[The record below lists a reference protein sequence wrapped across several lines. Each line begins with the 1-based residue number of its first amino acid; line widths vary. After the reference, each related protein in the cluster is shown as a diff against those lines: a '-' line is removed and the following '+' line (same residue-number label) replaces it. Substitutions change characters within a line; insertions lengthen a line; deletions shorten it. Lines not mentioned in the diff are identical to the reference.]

1 MKYESQDRLI
11 KEDEP
16 DLLIINLIIGKI
28 SFYLIYGILM
38 KIFLSSLFLLL
49 SINLYAQ
56 VIKQINFD
64 GMVHISEP
72 VALRML
78 NFEKGDDVNVEMVDK
93 AIKKYFAQGYFND
106 VWTEFNKGV
115 LTFYFKEKAIIS
127 QVELKGWKEDDDD
140 IMDSVVQIKKGTL
153 FDEIKLEAAK
163 KRIIDAISQEG
174 KIDSVVE
181 IKTTHLKN
189 GSIKVTFIVNPGEEI
204 IIDKLQYSGVHGLN
218 SEDFNSVIA
227 NKQHQFMGW
236 FWGRNDGKMSLRDLE
251 YDNLRIRDYYMQ
263 HGYLDA
269 KVNAP
274 FVRVNFDSYSA
285 DMSYKIIE
293 GNSYKISKVTI
304 YQSKHVIADKKLTK
318 LLSLKAG
325 QTFNIKKFRKDSEKI
340 KTAIGDLSY
349 AFVQVIP
356 DLKKNKKDKTVEVI
370 FKVMPG
376 DKVKI
381 RNVLISGNTRTLD
394 RLIRRELYLGPG
406 DMYSLTDLTDSRHA
420 LGRLGFFESNTI
432 EEKRID
438 NHTMDLIVK
447 VKETPTGNIQL
458 GGGYGSYGGLLLSVG
473 VNDRNIWGSGINV
486 GVKAEKSQTTQ
497 NYSFN
502 ISNPRLNDSDFSGNF
517 SIYHSVYDYN
527 DYTVNSDGISVGAGH
542 RLSRHI
548 TGYIGYGYSGNSYSF
563 SNTLDTNITDT
574 YYFEDYTKSSVTLSA
589 SWDNTDD
596 YYLPR
601 EGFTLSQSFEKAGL
615 GAQADFL
622 KSRTKFA
629 KYYGLN
635 DLLGFDAIFRYKA
648 RYNVIINNGYI
659 PLAEKFYMGG
669 IGSVRGYQSY
679 SLSPTI
685 ADVNATDGT
694 RRVGGTQTFSNNF
707 ELSFPLLPKAK
718 MRLVTY
724 LDWGFISDNIT
735 QNLLTNTI
743 SRAGYGAGLE
753 WFSPVGPIQLMFSN
767 PINPQKG
774 DKIAHFEFTMG
785 QRF

>member
-1 MKYESQDRLI
+1 M
-11 KEDEP
+11 
-16 DLLIINLIIGKI
+16 GKI
-28 SFYLIYGILM
+28 LSNFIYGILM
-38 KIFLSSLFLLL
+38 KNLLSALIILFLFTEN
-49 SINLYAQ
+49 IYAE
-56 VIKQINFD
+56 VVKHIDFD
-64 GMVHISEP
+64 GMVHISKP

-78 NFEKGDDVNVEMVDK
+78 DFEVGDNINIEDVDK
-93 AIKKYFAQGYFND
+93 AIKNYFNQGYFND
-106 VWTEFNKGV
+106 IWTSFDKGT

-127 QVELKGWKEDDDD
+127 QVKLKGWKEDDDD
-140 IMDSVVQIKKGTL
+140 IMKNVVQIKKGTL
-153 FDEIKLEAAK
+153 YDETKLEDAK
-163 KRIIDAISQEG
+163 KRIIDAIAKDG

-181 IKTTHLKN
+181 IKTTHLEN
-189 GSIKVTFIVNPGEEI
+189 GSIKVTFVVNEGEEI
-204 IIDKLQYSGVHGLN
+204 TIEKLEYSGVYGVDPD
-218 SEDFNSVIA
+218 DFNAVIA
-227 NKQHQFMGW
+227 NKQKEFMGW

-269 KVNAP
+269 KVNPP
-274 FVRVNFDSYSA
+274 FVRVNFDSYTA
-285 DMSYKIIE
+285 DMSYQVSE
-293 GNSYKISKVTI
+293 GKPYKISKVSIDQT
-304 YQSKHVIADKKLTK
+304 QHVIDDKKLIK
-318 LLSLKAG
+318 LLTLKKG
-325 QTFNIKKFRKDSEKI
+325 DIFDISKFRKDSKKI

-356 DLKKNKKDKTVEVI
+356 DLKKNKKDKTVAVI

-394 RLIRRELYLGPG
+394 RVVRRELYLGPG
-406 DMYSLTDLTDSRHA
+406 DMYSLTDLTDSRSA
-420 LGRLGFFESNTI
+420 IGRLGFFESNTI

-447 VKETPTGNIQL
+447 VKETPTGNVQL

-527 DYTVNSDGISVGAGH
+527 DYSVNSDGITVGAGH
-542 RLSRHI
+542 RFSRHI
-548 TGYIGYGYSGNSYSF
+548 SGYLGYGYSGNSYNI

-574 YYFEDYTKSSVTLSA
+574 YYFQNYTKSSVTISA

-601 EGFTLSQSFEKAGL
+601 KGFTLSQSFEKAGL
-615 GAQADFL
+615 GAEADFL
-622 KSRTKFA
+622 KSRTNFA

-648 RYNVIINNGYI
+648 RYYAIVNNGYI

-685 ADVNATDGT
+685 KDDKAVDGI
-694 RRVGGTQTFSNNF
+694 RRIGGTQTFSNNL
-707 ELSFPLLPKAK
+707 ELSFPLVPKAK

-724 LDWGFISDNIT
+724 MDWGYISDNIT
-735 QNLLTNTI
+735 PNLSSNTI
-743 SRAGYGAGLE
+743 ARAGYGAGLE

-774 DKIAHFEFTMG
+774 DKVTHFEFTMG

>member
-1 MKYESQDRLI
+1 
-11 KEDEP
+11 
-16 DLLIINLIIGKI
+16 
-28 SFYLIYGILM
+28 M
-38 KIFLSSLFLLL
+38 KIFLSALLL
-49 SINLYAQ
+49 FFTLNLSAQ
-56 VIKQINFD
+56 VVKEIQFD
-64 GMVHISEP
+64 GLVHVSEP

-78 NFEKGDDVNVEMVDK
+78 SFEKGDDINVEDVDK
-93 AIKKYFAQGYFND
+93 AIKTFFDQGYFND
-106 VWTEFNKGV
+106 IWTEFNDGI

-140 IMDSVVQIKKGTL
+140 VMDSVVQIKKGTL
-153 FDEIKLEAAK
+153 YDEVKLEAAK
-163 KRIIDAISQEG
+163 KRIIEAISQEG

-181 IKTTHLKN
+181 IETEHLEN
-189 GSIKVTFIVNPGEEI
+189 GSIKVIFVVNPGEEI
-204 IIDKLQYSGVHGLN
+204 TITKLQFSGVKGVN
-218 SEDFNSVIA
+218 PSGFDSVIA
-227 NKQHQFMGW
+227 NKEHQWMGW

-263 HGYLDA
+263 YGYLDA
-269 KVNAP
+269 KVNPP
-274 FVRVNFDSYSA
+274 FVRVNFDSYTA
-285 DMSYKIIE
+285 DMSYQITE
-293 GNSYKISKVTI
+293 GNSYTISKVSI
-304 YQSKHVIADKKLTK
+304 YQTHHVIPDENLTQ
-318 LLSLKAG
+318 LLSLKVG
-325 QTFNIKKFRKDSEKI
+325 DTFNIKKFRNDAQKI

-349 AFVQVIP
+349 AFVQVVP

-376 DKVKI
+376 DKVRI

-406 DMYSLTDLTDSRHA
+406 DMFSLTDLKDSRTA

-438 NHTMDLIVK
+438 QHTMDLIVK

-473 VNDRNIWGSGINV
+473 INDRNIWGSGINV
-486 GVKAEKSQTTQ
+486 GIKAEKSQTTQ

-517 SIYHSVYDYN
+517 SIYHSVYEYN
-527 DYTVNSDGISVGAGH
+527 DYSVASDGVSVGTGH
-542 RLSRHI
+542 RFSRHI
-548 TGYIGYGYSGNSYSF
+548 SGYLGYGYSGNSYNFAS
-563 SNTLDTNITDT
+563 TIDTNITDT
-574 YYFEDYTKSSVTLSA
+574 YYFEDYTKSSVTMSVN
-589 SWDNTDD
+589 WDNTDD

-601 EGFTLSQSFEKAGL
+601 EGFTLSQSFEKSGL
-615 GAQADFL
+615 GAQANFL
-622 KSRTKFA
+622 KSRTNFA

-635 DLLGFDAIFRYKA
+635 DLLSFDTIFRYKA
-648 RYNVIINNGYI
+648 RYNAVINNGYI

-685 ADVNATDGT
+685 KDSKASDGI
-694 RRVGGTQTFSNNF
+694 RRIGGTQTFSNNF

-724 LDWGFISDNIT
+724 LDWGFILDNMT
-735 QNLLTNTI
+735 PDLATNYMA
-743 SRAGYGAGLE
+743 RAGYGAGLE

-767 PINPQKG
+767 PINPQSG
-774 DKIAHFEFTMG
+774 DKVSHFEFTMG

>member
-1 MKYESQDRLI
+1 
-11 KEDEP
+11 
-16 DLLIINLIIGKI
+16 
-28 SFYLIYGILM
+28 M
-38 KIFLSSLFLLL
+38 KIFLSTLFILFSVTL
-49 SINLYAQ
+49 SAQ
-56 VIKQINFD
+56 IVKQIQFD
-64 GMVHISEP
+64 GMVHISKS

-78 NFEKGDDVNVEMVDK
+78 EFDKGDDIDVEMVDK
-93 AIKKYFAQGYFND
+93 AIKTYFDQGYFND
-106 VWTEFNKGV
+106 IWTEFDNGI

-127 QVELKGWKEDDDD
+127 KVELKGWKEDDDD
-140 IMDSVVQIKKGTL
+140 VMESVVQIKKGTL
-153 FDEIKLEAAK
+153 YDEIKLEAAK
-163 KRIIDAISQEG
+163 KRIVEAISQEG

-181 IKTTHLKN
+181 IETEHLDN
-189 GSIKVTFIVNPGEEI
+189 GSMKVTFVVNPGEEI
-204 IIDKLQYSGVHGLN
+204 TITKLQYSGVKGVDT
-218 SEDFNSVIA
+218 SDFDSVIA
-227 NKQHQFMGW
+227 NKEHQFMGW
-236 FWGRNDGKMSLRDLE
+236 FWGRNSGKMSLRDLE

-263 HGYLDA
+263 FGYLDA
-269 KVNAP
+269 KVNPP
-274 FVRVNFDSYSA
+274 FVRVNFDSYTA
-285 DMSYKIIE
+285 DMSYQIAE
-293 GNSYKISKVTI
+293 GDSYTISKVSV
-304 YQSKHVIADKKLTK
+304 YQTQHVIEDENLTK
-318 LLSLKAG
+318 LLSLKVG
-325 QTFNIKKFRKDSEKI
+325 DTFNIKKFREDSQKI

-356 DLKKNKKDKTVEVI
+356 DLKKNKKEKTVEVI
-370 FKVMPG
+370 FKVTPG
-376 DKVKI
+376 DKVRI

-394 RLIRRELYLGPG
+394 RLIRRELYLGPQ
-406 DMYSLTDLTDSRHA
+406 DMYSLTDLKDSRNA
-420 LGRLGFFESNTI
+420 LGRLGFFEGNTI
-432 EEKRID
+432 EEKRVD

-517 SIYHSVYDYN
+517 SIYHSVYEYN
-527 DYTVNSDGISVGAGH
+527 DYSVASDGVSVGAGH
-542 RLSRHI
+542 RFSRHI
-548 TGYIGYGYSGNSYSF
+548 SGYMGYGYSGNSYSF
-563 SNTLDTNITDT
+563 SSTIDTTLIDT
-574 YYFEDYTKSSVTLSA
+574 YYFEDYTKSSVTLSVN
-589 SWDNTDD
+589 WDNTDD

-601 EGFTLSQSFEKAGL
+601 EGFILSQSFEKSGL
-615 GAQADFL
+615 GAQANFL

-629 KYYGLN
+629 KYYGL
-635 DLLGFDAIFRYKA
+635 DDIVGFDAIFRYKA
-648 RYNVIINNGYI
+648 RYNAVINNGYI

-669 IGSVRGYQSY
+669 IGSVRGYESY

-685 ADVNATDGT
+685 SDTNAVDGI

-735 QNLLTNTI
+735 PNLLSNSI

-767 PINPQKG
+767 PIDPQTG
-774 DKIAHFEFTMG
+774 DKVSHFEFTMG